1 MSQEWVQDKSRVMVI
16 IGSDTVSL
24 YPSLTKEESANEVAE
39 AVLESNIKWDGVNW
53 KEAVRFLVLGRDE
66 AWCRSSGLGRVLP
79 WRKHKNGTRPG
90 LTGVGPMGAA
100 EDDENQW
107 EFKRDLELTQLE
119 KESNIVSNETG
130 SGNNV
135 WNPHIHLWG
144 KKLQAEGGGPDR
156 VKEYLCAR
164 KSGHGKMG
172 LQVEGEDGREQ
183 H

>member
-1 MSQEWVQDKSRVMVI
+1 MVQDKSRVMVI
-16 IGSDTVSL
+16 IRIDAVSL
-24 YPSLTKEESANEVAE
+24 YPSLTREESANEVAE

-119 KESNIVSNETG
+119 KKRVISEVMRLGVEIMYGT
-130 SGNNV
+130 
-135 WNPHIHLWG
+135 HIYICGG
-144 KKLQAEGGGPDR
+144 KTTSR
-156 VKEYLCAR
+156 
-164 KSGHGKMG
+164 
-172 LQVEGEDGREQ
+172 GRGAK
-183 H
+183 